1 MKRILALALAL
12 VMAMSL
18 GVCFTSCGQKNA
30 DDLAYVKDKGK
41 LVVGITEFEPMDYKD
56 ADGKWIGFD
65 ADTATAFAQYIGV
78 DVEFVLIEWDS
89 KTFELDAKNID
100 CVWNGMTLTDEVKS
114 AMATSKPY
122 FNNAQVVIVRAD
134 VADQYKTAEACKSLR
149 FAVEKG
155 SAGQAAAVANGF
167 TCTEVADQQA
177 ALMEVAAGTSD
188 AAVIDFLMAVAS
200 VGEGTGYSNLTYTA
214 SLATEEYGVGFRKD
228 SNLADKLNEFFAAKA
243 ADGTLKQIADK
254 YGIGEYLITDYSK

>member
-1 MKRILALALAL
+1 MLALALAL
-12 VMAMSL
+12 VMVLSL
-18 GVCFTSCGQKNA
+18 GVCFTSCGEKSG
-30 DDLAYVKDKGK
+30 DETDLAYVKGKGK

-56 ADGKWIGFD
+56 ANGNWIGFD
-65 ADTATAFAQYIGV
+65 ADTAAAFAQYIGV
-78 DVEFVLIEWDS
+78 DVEFALIEWDS

-100 CVWNGMTLTDEVKS
+100 CVWNGMTLTDEITS

-134 VADQYKTAEACKSLR
+134 VADQYQTAEACKDLR

-155 SAGQAAAVANGF
+155 SAGQAAAEANGY
-167 TCTEVADQQA
+167 TYTEVADQQA

-200 VGEGTGYSNLTYTA
+200 VGEGTGYSSLTYTV
-214 SLATEEYGVGFRKD
+214 SLASEEYGVGFRKGSD
-228 SNLADKLNEFFAAKA
+228 LADALNEFFVAKA
-243 ADGTLKQIADK
+243 ADGTLAQIADK
-254 YGIGEYLITDYSK
+254 YGIGAYLITDYSK